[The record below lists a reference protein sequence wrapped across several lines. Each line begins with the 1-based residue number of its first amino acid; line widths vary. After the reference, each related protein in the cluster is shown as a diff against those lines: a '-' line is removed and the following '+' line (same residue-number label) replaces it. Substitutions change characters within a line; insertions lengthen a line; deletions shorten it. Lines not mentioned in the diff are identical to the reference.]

1 MDTKNNIEQIESLK
15 GEIISLFKELL
26 QEPKGRY
33 APSSGFRFVLD
44 PDSYYYCKTADNLV
58 DKALELA
65 SHDDSLISGN
75 LGSTLNHEIAT
86 IRVHKYQYGKDG
98 RPTTKS
104 KLELEHL
111 MNKANEQ
118 IKLDLHEI
126 LKDVSL

>member
-1 MDTKNNIEQIESLK
+1 MDIKNNNEKTESLK
-15 GEIISLFKELL
+15 NEIVSLFKDLL
-26 QEPKGRY
+26 LEPNGRY
-33 APSSGFRFVLD
+33 APGSGYSLVLD
-44 PDSYYYCKTADNLV
+44 PDSHYYCKIANNLV

-65 SHDDSLISGN
+65 SYDGSLISGN

-98 RPTTKS
+98 RPTAKS

-118 IKLDLHEI
+118 IKLDFM
-126 LKDVSL
+126 KY